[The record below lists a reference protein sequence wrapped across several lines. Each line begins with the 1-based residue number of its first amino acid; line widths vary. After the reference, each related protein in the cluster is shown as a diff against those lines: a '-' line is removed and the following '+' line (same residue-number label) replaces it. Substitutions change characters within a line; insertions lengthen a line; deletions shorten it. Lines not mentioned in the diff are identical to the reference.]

1 MNITVL
7 TQDLETL
14 TSRRML
20 LDLIEMDKDFFNN
33 KKEKLAALRACTD
46 IWKHEL
52 VNDSPE
58 VAEAT
63 RRLVYQKLSRLKD
76 RNVLAFPG

>member
-1 MNITVL
+1 MNISLL

-33 KKEKLAALRACTD
+33 KREKVEALRACTD

>member
-1 MNITVL
+1 MDITVL
-7 TQDLETL
+7 TEDLETL

-20 LDLIEMDKDFFNN
+20 LDLIEMDEDFF
-33 KKEKLAALRACTD
+33 KGRKEKVEALRACID

-52 VNDSPE
+52 VADSPE

>member
-1 MNITVL
+1 MDITVL
-7 TQDLETL
+7 TEDLETL

-20 LDLIEMDKDFFNN
+20 LDLIEMDKDFF
-33 KKEKLAALRACTD
+33 KGRKEKVEALRACID

-63 RRLVYQKLSRLKD
+63 RRLVYQKT
-76 RNVLAFPG
+76 F